1 MCVDVMADSYLK
13 QALSQRLNDLYKE
26 FDRMPTD
33 ALQAEIDSLKRELR
47 EMEM

>member
-1 MCVDVMADSYLK
+1 MCVDARAGSYRK
-13 QALSQRLNDLYKE
+13 KELSQRLNDLYKE